1 MNGVNNEKKKK
12 ELSQRSYTHSPWIQ
26 AIAWGR
32 RAGGKWAKHKHKENI
47 KLLLNT
53 AHGLY
58 ILNRINS
65 KHKDNHKEILNIIL
79 WAC

>member
-1 MNGVNNEKKKK
+1 MNGVNNEKKKSLAEDHIRIAHGYRQLRGGE
-12 ELSQRSYTHSPWIQ
+12 EL
-26 AIAWGR
+26 
-32 RAGGKWAKHKHKENI
+32 GGNGQNKHKENT